1 MSVGA
6 FTRFRLHVLE
16 RSLLFAQSAAN
27 QLHRSEPRTP
37 HIDLGERGELA
48 AYFYLRRMGCTIIA
62 RQWRSAK
69 LRGDLDLIAWHGE
82 TLCFVEVKTRSTRDA
97 FPAEIAVDKEKR
109 IMLRKMARSYLHQLE
124 NAHLVAVRFDI
135 VSVYFDDASPQFQ
148 LFAGAFGWAEVREDR
163 WY

>member
-1 MSVGA
+1 MSVGP
-6 FTRFRLHVLE
+6 FTRFRLNVLE
-16 RSLLFAQSAAN
+16 RSLLITQGAAN
-27 QLHRSEPRTP
+27 RLRRSDSRPA
-37 HIDLGERGELA
+37 HLDLGERGEIA
-48 AYFYLRRMGCTIIA
+48 AYFFLRRMGCTIIA

-82 TLCFVEVKTRSTRDA
+82 TLCFIEVKTRSTRDA
-97 FPAEIAVDKEKR
+97 FPAEVAVDKEKR

-124 NAHLVAVRFDI
+124 NAHMVAVRFDI
-135 VSVYFDDASPQFQ
+135 ISVYFDGDSPQFQ